1 MNAIQLQLGQIV
13 ATAGVAAWINES
25 PEGRVVGVSRA
36 IQRHASG
43 DWGDAC
49 DEDKKLND
57 LAVDGESR
65 VLSAYTVD
73 GAKLWVITEW
83 DRSVTT
89 VLFPEEY

>member
-13 ATAGVAAWINES
+13 ATAGVAAWIKES
-25 PEGRVVGVSRA
+25 PAGRVVGVSRS

-43 DWGDAC
+43 DWGDVC

-57 LAVDGESR
+57 LAVDGECR
-65 VLSAYTVD
+65 ILSAYTVD